1 MEWYKIVF
9 IFSSLILGIQL
20 LMSFFS
26 TDSDF
31 DVDFDGEL
39 TIGDVFSFKGLVH
52 FIFGTSLTL
61 TVFDINPRQ
70 LVWSIGVF
78 C

>member
-31 DVDFDGEL
+31 DVAFDGEL
-39 TIGDVFSFKGLVH
+39 TIGDVF
-52 FIFGTSLTL
+52 
-61 TVFDINPRQ
+61 
-70 LVWSIGVF
+70 
-78 C
+78 

>member
-39 TIGDVFSFKGLVH
+39 TIGDVF
-52 FIFGTSLTL
+52 
-61 TVFDINPRQ
+61 
-70 LVWSIGVF
+70 
-78 C
+78 

>member
-31 DVDFDGEL
+31 DVALNVMKSLEIPGINKNTPE
-39 TIGDVFSFKGLVH
+39 ISEFKEVK
-52 FIFGTSLTL
+52 
-61 TVFDINPRQ
+61 
-70 LVWSIGVF
+70 
-78 C
+78 